1 MSDDPVSDAP
11 TSDDDRLAPNQIERE
26 DWPDGSILLHNRAP
40 LPDILPDILERF
52 DHWVA
57 LDRDTTFISERE
69 NGDIRTT
76 SYGAMDVLSGALAQ
90 NLVARGLAPGARIAV
105 IAGAG
110 TLHAA
115 LKVACLKAGLV
126 HVPLSP
132 LLLAS
137 DHGRNRLAG
146 LLAAAAPRLT
156 VVSAQT
162 LPGELDGLCGTVV
175 DPSELDNV
183 EERPFARAPAAPDD
197 PAAIYFTSGSTGDPK
212 GVSVTRRMIA
222 SCQSAYGIHWPFLAA
237 TRPALI
243 DWLPWHHVFGGLDN
257 FHKMVWYGGAYH
269 VEVPPGPDNM
279 DALAARIRDVR
290 PTIHINVPYGIDLL
304 LDHLAGDTDTR
315 AALFERLDLIFFAGA
330 GMSAQTWQRLQ
341 AAVAT
346 GPHGPGGPPLV
357 LSGYGAT
364 EAGSTMCLGHEPAG
378 RTDEI
383 GLPLPGHSLRLAPVD
398 DALEVR
404 FRGPNVSPGYVNPD
418 GLTPVSHD
426 EEGFLR
432 TGDLA
437 RALHDGAPERGLCFD
452 GRLAEDFKLTTGTR
466 VKVGALRHTI
476 LAACAPDLQDV
487 AIAGA
492 GQDRIAVILFP
503 TATALT
509 DEGNDLQV
517 RMTDALTGHNA
528 RMPGSSTSIFRAAI
542 ADGPP
547 DRTAGEINDKGHLV
561 QKTCLRNRAD
571 LIVRLYG
578 ERPDPNIISPDNT

>member
-1 MSDDPVSDAP
+1 MS
-11 TSDDDRLAPNQIERE
+11 DDRLAPNRIVRE
-26 DWPDGSILLHNRAP
+26 DGPDGSILLHNRASLPDP
-40 LPDILPDILERF
+40 LPDILSRF
-52 DHWVA
+52 DQWVA
-57 LDRDTTFISERE
+57 QDPDAIFISERA
-69 NGDIRTT
+69 NGEIQTT
-76 SYGAMDVLSGALAQ
+76 SYGAIDAYSDALAHD
-90 NLVARGLAPGARIAV
+90 LVARGLAPHDPVAV

-115 LKVACLKAGLV
+115 LKLACLKAGLV

-132 LLLAS
+132 LLATS
-137 DHGRNRLAG
+137 DHGRGRLAG

-156 VVSAQT
+156 VVSAD
-162 LPGELDGLCGTVV
+162 LSPADLSGMYGPVV
-175 DPSELDNV
+175 DPGTLTDVNTAR
-183 EERPFARAPAAPDD
+183 RPFTRAASTLDD
-197 PAAIYFTSGSTGDPK
+197 RAAIYFTSGSTGDPK
-212 GVSVTRRMIA
+212 GVSVTRRMIS
-222 SCQSAYGIHWPFLAA
+222 SCQSAYGVHWPFLAA
-237 TRPALI
+237 RRPALI

-269 VEVPPGPDNM
+269 VEEPPGPDNM

-304 LDHLAGDTDTR
+304 LDHLDGDANTR

-330 GMSAQTWQRLQ
+330 GMGARTWRRLQ
-341 AAVAT
+341 DAVAA
-346 GPHGPGGPPLV
+346 GPHGRGGPPLV

-378 RTDEI
+378 HTDEI

-404 FRGPNVSPGYVNPD
+404 FKGPNLSPGYVGPD
-418 GLTPVSHD
+418 GLAPVPVD
-426 EEGFLR
+426 DKGFLR

-437 RALHDGAPERGLCFD
+437 RALHDGAPEQGLCFD

-466 VKVGALRHTI
+466 VKVGALRHAI
-476 LAACAPDLQDV
+476 LAACASHVLDV

-503 TATALT
+503 SATAQADT
-509 DEGNDLQV
+509 DDDLLRT
-517 RMTDALTGHNA
+517 RMNAALAAHNA
-528 RMPGSSTSIFRAAI
+528 RMPGSSTSIFRAAL
-542 ADGPP
+542 ADGAP
-547 DRTAGEINDKGHLV
+547 DRAAGEINDKGHLV

-571 LIVRLYG
+571 LVARLYADP
-578 ERPDPNIISPDNT
+578 PDPDIICPDNA

>member
-1 MSDDPVSDAP
+1 MTADN
-11 TSDDDRLAPNQIERE
+11 RLAPNQIERE
-26 DWPDGSILLHNRAP
+26 DWPDGSILLHNRARLVNP
-40 LPDILPDILERF
+40 LPDILARF

-57 LDRDTTFISERE
+57 EDPDAAFFSERE
-69 NGDIRTT
+69 KGEIHTT
-76 SYGAMDVLSGALAQ
+76 SYGEMDRRSDALAYD
-90 NLVARGLAPGARIAV
+90 LVARGLEHGDAVAV
-105 IAGAG
+105 IGGAG

-115 LKVACLKAGLV
+115 LKLACLKAGLV

-132 LLLAS
+132 LLLTS
-137 DHGRNRLAG
+137 DHGRDRLAG
-146 LLAAAAPRLT
+146 LLATATPRITVMPTDTAPEELT
-156 VVSAQT
+156 V
-162 LPGELDGLCGTVV
+162 LCGTAI
-175 DPSELDNV
+175 DPRELTNIAATQT
-183 EERPFARAPAAPDD
+183 PFPRAAAMPDD
-197 PAAIYFTSGSTGDPK
+197 PAAIYFTSGSTGAPK
-212 GVSVTRRMIA
+212 GVSITRRMIA

-237 TRPALI
+237 HRPALI

-269 VEVPPGPDNM
+269 AEEAPGPDNM
-279 DALAARIRDVR
+279 AALAARIRTVR

-304 LDHLAGDTDTR
+304 LDHLDSDVTTR

-330 GMSAQTWQRLQ
+330 GMGAQTWQRLQ
-341 AAVAT
+341 AAVAE

-378 RTDEI
+378 QTDEI

-404 FRGPNVSPGYVNPD
+404 FRGPNVSPGYIGPD
-418 GLTPVSHD
+418 GLAPVSLD
-426 EEGFLR
+426 DEGFLR

-466 VKVGALRHTI
+466 VKVGALRHAI
-476 LAACAPDLQDV
+476 LAAGAPDLQDV

-492 GQDRIAVILFP
+492 GQDRIALILFP
-503 TATALT
+503 TATATTDKRDDLHARLT
-509 DEGNDLQV
+509 V
-517 RMTDALTGHNA
+517 ALAAHNA

-571 LIVRLYG
+571 LVARLYTDS
-578 ERPDPNIISPDNT
+578 PVPNIICPDNA

>member
-1 MSDDPVSDAP
+1 MSDDN
-11 TSDDDRLAPNQIERE
+11 RLAPNQIERE
-26 DWPDGSILLHNRAP
+26 DRPDGSILLHNRAP
-40 LPDILPDILERF
+40 LPDVLPDLLERF

-57 LDRDTTFISERE
+57 LDRGAAFISERE
-69 NGDIRTT
+69 NGDIQTT
-76 SYGAMDVLSGALAQ
+76 SYGAMDEFSDALAQ
-90 NLVARGLAPGARIAV
+90 DLVARGLTHGDCVAV

-115 LKVACLKAGLV
+115 LKLACLKAGLV

-132 LLLAS
+132 LLLTS
-137 DHGRNRLAG
+137 EHGRDRLAG
-146 LLAAAAPRLT
+146 LLAAAEPRLT
-156 VVSAQT
+156 VVQAET
-162 LPGELDGLCGTVV
+162 LTGKLAGLCGTAV
-175 DPSELDNV
+175 DPVELTNV
-183 EERPFARAPAAPDD
+183 TAAQTAFARAAVTPDD
-197 PAAIYFTSGSTGDPK
+197 SAAIYFTSGSTGDPK
-212 GVSVTRRMIA
+212 GVSITRRMIA
-222 SCQSAYGIHWPFLAA
+222 SCQCAYGVHWPFLAA
-237 TRPALI
+237 RRPALI

-279 DALAARIRDVR
+279 EALATRIRDVR

-304 LDHLAGDTDTR
+304 LDHLDGDATTR

-330 GMSAQTWQRLQ
+330 GMGAQTWQRMQ
-341 AAVAT
+341 AAVAA

-383 GLPLPGHSLRLAPVD
+383 GLPLPGHSLHLAPVD

-404 FRGPNVSPGYVNPD
+404 FRGPNVSPGYVGPD
-418 GLTPVSHD
+418 GLTPVSLD

-437 RALHDGAPERGLCFD
+437 CARQDGAPEHGLCFD

-466 VKVGALRHTI
+466 VKVGALRHAI
-476 LAACAPDLQDV
+476 LAACAPHAQDV

-492 GQDRIAVILFP
+492 GQDRIAIILFP
-503 TATALT
+503 TPTTPADENDDPQARMAEAL
-509 DEGNDLQV
+509 
-517 RMTDALTGHNA
+517 AAHNA
-528 RMPGSSTSIFRAAI
+528 RMPASSTSIFRAAI

-547 DRTAGEINDKGHLV
+547 DRAAGEINDKGHLV
-561 QKTCLRNRAD
+561 QKACLRNRAD
-571 LIVRLYG
+571 LVARLYTDP
-578 ERPDPNIISPDNT
+578 PDPVIICPDNA

>member
-1 MSDDPVSDAP
+1 
-11 TSDDDRLAPNQIERE
+11 
-26 DWPDGSILLHNRAP
+26 
-40 LPDILPDILERF
+40 
-52 DHWVA
+52 
-57 LDRDTTFISERE
+57 
-69 NGDIRTT
+69 
-76 SYGAMDVLSGALAQ
+76 
-90 NLVARGLAPGARIAV
+90 
-105 IAGAG
+105 
-110 TLHAA
+110 
-115 LKVACLKAGLV
+115 
-126 HVPLSP
+126 
-132 LLLAS
+132 
-137 DHGRNRLAG
+137 
-146 LLAAAAPRLT
+146 
-156 VVSAQT
+156 
-162 LPGELDGLCGTVV
+162 VV
-175 DPSELDNV
+175 DPDELSHV
-183 EERPFARAPAAPDD
+183 AAPPAPFARATANPDA

-222 SCQSAYGIHWPFLAA
+222 SCQSAYGVHWPFLAA
-237 TRPALI
+237 SRPALI

-269 VEVPPGPDNM
+269 VEAAPGPDNM
-279 DALAARIRDVR
+279 AALAARIRTVR

-304 LDHLAGDTDTR
+304 LDHLAHDPGTR

-330 GMSAQTWQRLQ
+330 GMSALTWQRLQ
-341 AAVAT
+341 DAVAA

-383 GLPLPGHSLRLAPVD
+383 GLPLPGHSLRLAPID

-404 FRGPNVSPGYVNPD
+404 FRGPNVSPGYVGPE
-418 GLTPVSHD
+418 GLAPVSED
-426 EEGFLR
+426 DEGFLR

-466 VKVGALRHTI
+466 VKVGALRHAI

-492 GQDRIAVILFP
+492 GHDRIAIILFP
-503 TATALT
+503 TTTALAAGG
-509 DEGNDLQV
+509 DVLHA
-517 RMTDALTGHNA
+517 RMTPALSAHNT
-528 RMPGSSTSIFRAAI
+528 RFPGSSTSVFRAAL

-571 LIVRLYG
+571 LVARLYADPPDPDII
-578 ERPDPNIISPDNT
+578 RPDNA